1 MKSTP
6 NRFSFTIF
14 RLLAVFTLLFLIGCK
29 NESNET
35 VPWDELFDGKTLS
48 GWKQKGGQAIYEV
61 SNGAIVGRTV
71 SNTPNSFLVT
81 TERYSDFI
89 LEVDVKVH
97 PSMNSGIQ
105 IRSNSF
111 ANYQKG
117 RVHGYQVEIDPSDRA
132 WSGGIYDEGRRG
144 WLYDLSANPDAR
156 NAFRPN
162 DWNHYRIEAIGDTL
176 KTWVNEKST
185 AYLVDE
191 KTRSGFIGLQ
201 VHSIGDDEEP
211 GKKVIW
217 KNLKI
222 RTKNLDQHLK
232 ESTLEPQ
239 FTKNRLT
246 SKEKMDG
253 WKMLWD
259 GSTTAGWRGARL
271 DRFPEKGWKIE
282 RGVLTVL
289 PSGGGESQG
298 GGDIVTEELY
308 GDFELK
314 VDFRITQG
322 ANSGIKY
329 YVDTELN
336 KGEGSAIGLEYQ
348 ILDDAVHPDAKLGRM
363 EGIRTMASLYD
374 LIRADP
380 DKLVNPIGQWN
391 SAYIVSKN
399 NHVEHWINGVK
410 VLEYERGSPEFRK
423 LVAESKYAKWADF
436 GELEQGSILL
446 QDHGDQVSFKNIKI
460 RPLKKTK

>member
-1 MKSTP
+1 
-6 NRFSFTIF
+6 
-14 RLLAVFTLLFLIGCK
+14 
-29 NESNET
+29 
-35 VPWDELFDGKTLS
+35 
-48 GWKQKGGQAIYEV
+48 
-61 SNGAIVGRTV
+61 
-71 SNTPNSFLVT
+71 
-81 TERYSDFI
+81 
-89 LEVDVKVH
+89 
-97 PSMNSGIQ
+97 
-105 IRSNSF
+105 
-111 ANYQKG
+111 
-117 RVHGYQVEIDPSDRA
+117 
-132 WSGGIYDEGRRG
+132 
-144 WLYDLSANPDAR
+144 
-156 NAFRPN
+156 
-162 DWNHYRIEAIGDTL
+162 L

-232 ESTLEPQ
+232 ESTLEPR
-239 FTKNRLT
+239 FTKNKLT
-246 SKEKMDG
+246 SKEEMDG

-259 GSTTAGWRGARL
+259 GSTAAGWRGARL
-271 DRFPEKGWKIE
+271 DGFPEKGWMIE
-282 RGVLTVL
+282 QGVLTVL

-348 ILDDAVHPDAKLGRM
+348 ILDDAVHPDARLGRV

-380 DKLVNPIGQWN
+380 DKPVNPIGQWN
-391 SAYIVSKN
+391 SAYLISKN

-423 LVAESKYAKWADF
+423 LVAESKYAKWTDF
-436 GELEQGSILL
+436 GELEQGRILL
-446 QDHGDQVSFKNIKI
+446 QDHGDQVSFKNFKI
-460 RPLKKTK
+460 RPLEKSK

>member
-1 MKSTP
+1 MT
-6 NRFSFTIF
+6 F
-14 RLLAVFTLLFLIGCK
+14 LAVLTLFYLTGCK
-29 NESNET
+29 NTPTEN
-35 VPWDELFDGKTLS
+35 VPWEDLFDGKTLS
-48 GWKQKGGQAIYEV
+48 GWEQKGGEAIYEV
-61 SNGAIVGRTV
+61 KDGTIVGSTV
-71 SNTPNSFLVT
+71 PNTPNSFLVT
-81 TERYSDFI
+81 TKRYSDFI
-89 LEVDVKVH
+89 LEIDVKVD

-105 IRSNSF
+105 IRSHSF
-111 ANYQKG
+111 EYYQEG

-144 WLYDLSANPDAR
+144 WLYDLNGNPEGQA
-156 NAFRPN
+156 AFRPN

-176 KTWVNEKST
+176 KTWVNGIST
-185 AYLVDE
+185 AHLVDE
-191 KTRSGFIGLQ
+191 KTGSGFIGLQ
-201 VHSIGDDEEP
+201 VHSIGADEEA

-222 RTKNLDQHLK
+222 LTNNLGQYTKEH
-232 ESTLEPQ
+232 SIEPR
-239 FTKNRLT
+239 FTKNTLT
-246 SKEKMDG
+246 TQEKKDG
-253 WKMLWD
+253 WIMLWD
-259 GSTTAGWRGARL
+259 GSTTTGWRGAKQ
-271 DRFPEKGWKIE
+271 DNFPEKGWSIE
-282 RGVLTVL
+282 QGVLTVL
-289 PSGGGESQG
+289 PSGGEESQG
-298 GGDIVTEELY
+298 GGDIVTKELY

-374 LIRADP
+374 LIGADP
-380 DKLVNPIGQWN
+380 GKPVNPIGQWN
-391 SAYIVSKN
+391 SAYIISKN

-423 LVAESKYAKWADF
+423 LVAESKYAKWTNF
-436 GELEQGSILL
+436 GELEQGRILL
-446 QDHGDQVSFKNIKI
+446 QDHGDRVSFKNIKI